1 MVNQFNIMALKL
13 FVDPNEGARAY
24 ARGIEKAFDSVGDAV
39 GGILQSYNDARVKK
53 QQLLGTLAAYDH
65 DNVKGQKEYLVQQ
78 NDKDRQNV
86 LLGHYE
92 RKYETL
98 SSMEGALQRVAIQRE
113 KADRAY
119 QEQVR
124 DQEYRINEA
133 KIEQINVANKSRA
146 DAGNYLKDIITNS
159 DKHFSFTNN
168 IFEDD
173 AGPVKKLNEVTRL
186 ANAYPDLPE
195 SRQALSLVDS
205 VMASAPYMSHTTQ
218 KQARAQAYQIALQD
232 ADLYTQYFGPEI
244 QAGVAD
250 KINVDELTRET
261 FNGIRGPESLK
272 IKQGRFAQKYV
283 QYMSQAAAPG
293 YMLDAMG
300 VPSIEQM
307 QSEGRMP
314 TLAETRRMEDFD
326 KRYKAGDLS
335 LMNGV
340 NDTRTIMQLSAMNV
354 DPETGKPIKVTEN
367 DEDEIASIIQ
377 ANTNIKDLLAMLG
390 DEEQE
395 EFTIGGK
402 KIGVV
407 ETGKLNTAIDKF
419 KRLMSPSGQR
429 DIPLNVFRAQLKAS
443 VSNIAR
449 GIFMEVGV
457 LTDADVDRYMAIM
470 ADPNNT
476 VEMNQI
482 LSEMLL
488 KTVRD
493 KSDTLFSTLARGGKN
508 VAGYMPVYASLQSN
522 LSLPLDDLIPMAQQG
537 RLLPGREL
545 RVFNPQDQKVY
556 GYTVTSNKDLYNY
569 LSDLK
574 ADVASALE
582 TVEKPAENPVVSST
596 LASPEDD
603 PVQQA
608 SSKTKYLE
616 FTDKGV
622 RPVSGDDPGPILSD
636 SASRPSSPLPAAM
649 TGLGMELLS
658 RIPGPEV
665 KSGRDIGPAVNNLLN
680 EGIGARMYRGLP
692 GGSFGEKLG
701 ILRDAVIGSNYFN
714 NPGKLNIGGYY
725 KFPDQQQQQ
734 KLQTFFREQGGSIAE
749 FQQLIAAASAG
760 DPEADRML
768 RQLSYQAQQT
778 TARRKLFN

>member
-1 MVNQFNIMALKL
+1 MAFQL
-13 FVDPNEGARAY
+13 FVDPNVGAQAY
-24 ARGIEKAFDSVGDAV
+24 ARGIEKFGEGVGKAIQGYRNHKDRKEKA
-39 GGILQSYNDARVKK
+39 
-53 QQLLGTLAAYDH
+53 LGLLAAYDV
-65 DNVKGQKEYLVQQ
+65 DNFKQEKEYLVQQ
-78 NDKDRQNV
+78 NDKDKQET

-98 SSMEGALQRVAIQRE
+98 SSMEGALQGVAIQRE
-113 KADRAY
+113 KQDRAY
-119 QEQVR
+119 QEKVR

-133 KIEQINVANKSRA
+133 KIQQINVANKSRA
-146 DAGNYLKDIITNS
+146 DASNYLKSVITDP

-272 IKQGRFAQKYV
+272 IKQGRFAQNYV
-283 QYMSQAAAPG
+283 KYMSQAAAPG

-300 VPSIEQM
+300 VPSMEQM
-307 QSEGRMP
+307 QSEGRLP
-314 TLAETRRMEDFD
+314 TLAEAQRMQDFD
-326 KRYKAGDLS
+326 KRYRAGDLS

-340 NDTRTIMQLSAMNV
+340 TDTRTIMQLSAMNV
-354 DPETGKPIKVTEN
+354 DPETGKPIKVSED
-367 DEDEIASIIQ
+367 DESSIESIIQ
-377 ANTNIKDLLAMLG
+377 ANRNIKDLLAMLG
-390 DEEQE
+390 DPSQE
-395 EFTIGGK
+395 EYTIGGK
-402 KIGVV
+402 TIGNV
-407 ETGKLNTAIDKF
+407 ETGRLKNSIEDFRRLITLSGDRDKNLALF
-419 KRLMSPSGQR
+419 K
-429 DIPLNVFRAQLKAS
+429 AQLKAS

-476 VEMNQI
+476 VELNQL

-488 KTVRD
+488 KTVRN
-493 KSDTLFSTLARGGKN
+493 KADTMFSTLARGGKN
-508 VAGYMPVYASLQSN
+508 VSAYMPVYASLQTS
-522 LSLPLDDLIPMAQQG
+522 LSLPLDDLIPLAQQG
-537 RLLPGREL
+537 RMLPGRQL
-545 RVFNPQDQKVY
+545 RVFNPKDNNIY

-574 ADVASALE
+574 DDVASALE
-582 TVEKPAENPVVSST
+582 TVEKPAASPVVSST

-608 SSKTKYLE
+608 SSKTEYLQ

-622 RPVSGDDPGPILSD
+622 IPVSGKDPGPILSN
-636 SASRPSSPLPAAM
+636 SPSQPQSPLPTAM
-649 TGLGMELLS
+649 RGLGMELLS
-658 RIPGPEV
+658 RIPGPSTN
-665 KSGRDIGPAVNNLLN
+665 SGRDIGPAMNNLLSD
-680 EGIGARMYRGLP
+680 GIGARMYNSLP
-692 GGSFGEKLG
+692 GSSLSEKFG
-701 ILRDAVIGSNYFN
+701 ILRDAAIGEYYYN

-725 KFPDQQQQQ
+725 KFPDAQQQQ
-734 KLQTFFREQGGSIAE
+734 KLQVFYRSQGGSISE
-749 FQQLIAAASAG
+749 FNKLIEAAKAG

-768 RQLSYQAQQT
+768 RELSYKAQQT
-778 TARRKLFN
+778 SARKKLFN